1 LEAWS
6 VVAGVARFRRI
17 LANQSRTFVSV
28 QWVPEQEDPELKLIR
43 DSFELVLG
51 NTWVDPDG
59 DFIDRSFGDG
69 ELYWIIEG
77 RLGGFFLG
85 IGDDPVEGFGWRA
98 GFDFGA
104 AGISL
109 QNDYLIDRTYGAA
122 IPGTTFF
129 VYYNIT

>member
-1 LEAWS
+1 MRNNPS
-6 VVAGVARFRRI
+6 
-17 LANQSRTFVSV
+17 
-28 QWVPEQEDPELKLIR
+28 
-43 DSFELVLG
+43 
-51 NTWVDPDG
+51 
-59 DFIDRSFGDG
+59 
-69 ELYWIIEG
+69 
-77 RLGGFFLG
+77 G

-122 IPGTTFF
+122 IPGTTIF